1 MISHGLYFPII
12 RCLDLFTFGH
22 GTYGSFFSWGGAH
35 PLILYQFL
43 CMGGSVSFLISILF
57 FLSFSPQVGFL
68 VAMIGQ
74 RPLEERA
81 FLGGEDTCGPR
92 ITYSSAPPPP
102 DLFFVC
108 FA

>member
-12 RCLDLFTFGH
+12 RCLDLFTLAMAFMVH
-22 GTYGSFFSWGGAH
+22 FFPGGAH

-57 FLSFSPQVGFL
+57 FFSFLPGGVLGGNDRTEAS
-68 VAMIGQ
+68 
-74 RPLEERA
+74 RKRA
-81 FLGGEDTCGPR
+81 FLGGEDTYGPR

-102 DLFFVC
+102 DLFFIC

>member
-12 RCLDLFTFGH
+12 RCLDLSTLVMALMVH
-22 GTYGSFFSWGGAH
+22 FFSLGGGAH

-57 FLSFSPQVGFL
+57 FLFFSPQVGFL

-74 RPLEERA
+74 RPLERG
-81 FLGGEDTCGPR
+81 L
-92 ITYSSAPPPP
+92 S
-102 DLFFVC
+102 
-108 FA
+108 